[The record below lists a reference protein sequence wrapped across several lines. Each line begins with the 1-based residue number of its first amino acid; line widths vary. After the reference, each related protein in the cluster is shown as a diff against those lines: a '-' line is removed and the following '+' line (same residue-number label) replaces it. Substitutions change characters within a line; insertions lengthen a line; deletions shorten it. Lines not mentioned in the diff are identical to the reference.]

1 MQGITQI
8 ITQNLQAVIHHNAQ
22 LRKQALSQGKSVLVT
37 LDALGFPN
45 HDIIPIVF
53 DTRTLAK
60 QYAAA
65 HPRTKFNSYLGDAV

>member
-1 MQGITQI
+1 MHGLQTI
-8 ITQNLQAVIHHNAQ
+8 ITQNVQAQIYNNTL
-22 LRKQALSQGKSVLVT
+22 LREQALKQGKTVLVT
-37 LDALGFPN
+37 LDALGNPN

-65 HPRTKFNSYLGDAV
+65 HPRTKFNTYWGDVV